1 MKRYYCTYFDRNY
14 LIRALALIESL
25 NKHEKNNFELYA
37 VCMDEITRAI
47 LKKLQIPNVTLIPM
61 HEIEQRD
68 FPLLAAKKDRS
79 LIEYYFTSTP
89 TIILRLLER
98 NPEIDVLTYLDADL
112 YFYSSPDP
120 IFEEL
125 DKNSVLIHEHRFSPA
140 LVHLEI
146 YGKYNVGLL
155 CFRNDDNGSE
165 ILKWWREK
173 CIEWCYSRVE
183 NGKYADQAYLD
194 DWPERFKQVRVLQ
207 NIGVGV
213 APWNHIQYKIQYDYK
228 NNVITVNELP
238 LIMYHF
244 HSLQFINP
252 NFILPTKYVAYPLT
266 EDILRYIYLPYI
278 IELEKK
284 IELVKSILPDFMFGL
299 ESDYPISSYHALLVK
314 QELSSDIENYC
325 LPYKKIELDNKWVGY
340 FSCQYKSE
348 LHKVSAKEATLKIK
362 KGQALSETISRIN
375 KLISSNKLNDADI
388 AIRRALLDYPDEPEI
403 LNLKAVLNMVQGNNE
418 DARLILLDLVEKND
432 TFVPAYNNLAMISW
446 TSGNFEDATKYF
458 EKALRLSNY
467 ERSIVVSYGEMLMA
481 YKKYQEAKE
490 VYGEYLKIAP
500 NDEEIKG
507 LIEKCE
513 GVLNKVKKIGML
525 IKGGRSDTGIES
537 KFESTEKKELKF
549 VSAEEFLKKN
559 HNGGSFFELVR
570 SKKGDVTHNM
580 YILND
585 FILASPIGFPI
596 SRDGDVIKDKY
607 IYFDIFNKYLG
618 NISFQELFANLPKK
632 KEGKYMAIYGDW
644 AEGFWHWMMENLP
657 VVLLSEEKGFDGY
670 YIIPNTRFAR
680 ESLELLGVSH
690 ERIIEH
696 QGEDF
701 YVETLYIPK
710 KIPGWRLDEFP
721 EVIDKLRNRLLES
734 AGFNDE
740 KTKKRIYI
748 SRNKLGSQRRIVINE
763 DALLKLLEE
772 FGFETIYTEEM
783 SLKEQILTMA
793 NAEAL
798 ITPHGSGMVHTLFM
812 PHCSLV
818 IELFAPTY
826 INSCMLSVIKH
837 LRHRYYM
844 VPSYLNKVPP
854 VYDHGWDIEAYL
866 NVIEI
871 TMEREI
877 GKSTKVTIK
886 HDEATGST
894 LKEERISYLKLEDF
908 LKNIKG
914 VPNAHGMIEI
924 NDVRG
929 YLVPGDVEYLFN
941 KATELPKNGVIIEIG
956 SFMGLSSII
965 MASALLSNN
974 NYKAKIYCVDTWE
987 GSPEHKNLD
996 EVKSKQLYEI
1006 FLENIQ
1012 KYKVNS
1018 IIYPIRKPSVEAANE
1033 FEDLSADFIF
1043 IDGDHSFESC
1053 YSDLVTWY
1061 PKLKEGGIL
1070 FGHDC
1075 VPGSGV
1081 SEAVEKFSKE
1091 YNINYKIYDFPKTHY
1106 MFEIHK
1112 PFSDCLS
1119 NDKV

>member
-418 DARLILLDLVEKND
+418 DARLILLELIEKNAS
-432 TFVPAYNNLAMISW
+432 FIPAYNNLAMISW
-446 TSGNFEDATKYF
+446 SSGNFDDATKYF

-467 ERSIVVSYGEMLMA
+467 ERSIVVSYGEMLMS
-481 YKKYQEAKE
+481 YKKYARAKE
-490 VYGEYLKIAP
+490 LFEEYLK
-500 NDEEIKG
+500 
-507 LIEKCE
+507 
-513 GVLNKVKKIGML
+513 
-525 IKGGRSDTGIES
+525 
-537 KFESTEKKELKF
+537 
-549 VSAEEFLKKN
+549 
-559 HNGGSFFELVR
+559 
-570 SKKGDVTHNM
+570 
-580 YILND
+580 
-585 FILASPIGFPI
+585 
-596 SRDGDVIKDKY
+596 
-607 IYFDIFNKYLG
+607 
-618 NISFQELFANLPKK
+618 ANL
-632 KEGKYMAIYGDW
+632 DD
-644 AEGFWHWMMENLP
+644 
-657 VVLLSEEKGFDGY
+657 S
-670 YIIPNTRFAR
+670 
-680 ESLELLGVSH
+680 
-690 ERIIEH
+690 
-696 QGEDF
+696 
-701 YVETLYIPK
+701 
-710 KIPGWRLDEFP
+710 
-721 EVIDKLRNRLLES
+721 
-734 AGFNDE
+734 
-740 KTKKRIYI
+740 
-748 SRNKLGSQRRIVINE
+748 
-763 DALLKLLEE
+763 
-772 FGFETIYTEEM
+772 
-783 SLKEQILTMA
+783 
-793 NAEAL
+793 
-798 ITPHGSGMVHTLFM
+798 
-812 PHCSLV
+812 
-818 IELFAPTY
+818 
-826 INSCMLSVIKH
+826 
-837 LRHRYYM
+837 
-844 VPSYLNKVPP
+844 
-854 VYDHGWDIEAYL
+854 
-866 NVIEI
+866 
-871 TMEREI
+871 
-877 GKSTKVTIK
+877 
-886 HDEATGST
+886 
-894 LKEERISYLKLEDF
+894 
-908 LKNIKG
+908 
-914 VPNAHGMIEI
+914 
-924 NDVRG
+924 
-929 YLVPGDVEYLFN
+929 
-941 KATELPKNGVIIEIG
+941 
-956 SFMGLSSII
+956 
-965 MASALLSNN
+965 
-974 NYKAKIYCVDTWE
+974 
-987 GSPEHKNLD
+987 
-996 EVKSKQLYEI
+996 EVKSLLQKC
-1006 FLENIQ
+1006 ENIIG
-1012 KYKVNS
+1012 KARKLVS
-1018 IIYPIRKPSVEAANE
+1018 IVQHRDAESS
-1033 FEDLSADFIF
+1033 SA
-1043 IDGDHSFESC
+1043 
-1053 YSDLVTWY
+1053 
-1061 PKLKEGGIL
+1061 
-1070 FGHDC
+1070 
-1075 VPGSGV
+1075 
-1081 SEAVEKFSKE
+1081 
-1091 YNINYKIYDFPKTHY
+1091 
-1106 MFEIHK
+1106 
-1112 PFSDCLS
+1112 
-1119 NDKV
+1119 

>member
-1 MKRYYCTYFDRNY
+1 
-14 LIRALALIESL
+14 
-25 NKHEKNNFELYA
+25 
-37 VCMDEITRAI
+37 
-47 LKKLQIPNVTLIPM
+47 
-61 HEIEQRD
+61 
-68 FPLLAAKKDRS
+68 
-79 LIEYYFTSTP
+79 
-89 TIILRLLER
+89 
-98 NPEIDVLTYLDADL
+98 
-112 YFYSSPDP
+112 
-120 IFEEL
+120 
-125 DKNSVLIHEHRFSPA
+125 
-140 LVHLEI
+140 
-146 YGKYNVGLL
+146 
-155 CFRNDDNGSE
+155 
-165 ILKWWREK
+165 
-173 CIEWCYSRVE
+173 
-183 NGKYADQAYLD
+183 
-194 DWPERFKQVRVLQ
+194 
-207 NIGVGV
+207 
-213 APWNHIQYKIQYDYK
+213 
-228 NNVITVNELP
+228 
-238 LIMYHF
+238 
-244 HSLQFINP
+244 
-252 NFILPTKYVAYPLT
+252 
-266 EDILRYIYLPYI
+266 
-278 IELEKK
+278 
-284 IELVKSILPDFMFGL
+284 
-299 ESDYPISSYHALLVK
+299 
-314 QELSSDIENYC
+314 
-325 LPYKKIELDNKWVGY
+325 
-340 FSCQYKSE
+340 
-348 LHKVSAKEATLKIK
+348 
-362 KGQALSETISRIN
+362 
-375 KLISSNKLNDADI
+375 
-388 AIRRALLDYPDEPEI
+388 
-403 LNLKAVLNMVQGNNE
+403 
-418 DARLILLDLVEKND
+418 
-432 TFVPAYNNLAMISW
+432 
-446 TSGNFEDATKYF
+446 
-458 EKALRLSNY
+458 
-467 ERSIVVSYGEMLMA
+467 
-481 YKKYQEAKE
+481 
-490 VYGEYLKIAP
+490 
-500 NDEEIKG
+500 
-507 LIEKCE
+507 
-513 GVLNKVKKIGML
+513 
-525 IKGGRSDTGIES
+525 
-537 KFESTEKKELKF
+537 
-549 VSAEEFLKKN
+549 
-559 HNGGSFFELVR
+559 
-570 SKKGDVTHNM
+570 
-580 YILND
+580 
-585 FILASPIGFPI
+585 
-596 SRDGDVIKDKY
+596 
-607 IYFDIFNKYLG
+607 
-618 NISFQELFANLPKK
+618 
-632 KEGKYMAIYGDW
+632 
-644 AEGFWHWMMENLP
+644 MENLP

-734 AGFNDE
+734 AGFIDE

-812 PHCSLV
+812 PHGSLV

-826 INSCMLSVIKH
+826 INPCMLSVIKH

-844 VPSYLNKVPP
+844 VTSYLNKVPP

-1006 FLENIQ
+1006 FLENIK

-1043 IDGDHSFESC
+1043 IDGDHSYESC
-1053 YSDLVTWY
+1053 YSDLVSWY